1 MGTLPSTARNTIR
14 RRPALRR
21 RVLLGGL
28 ITYGQG
34 THCISCV
41 IRDLSE
47 AGARIGMKPRHAL
60 PSNIFLINLRDRIAY
75 ECRTMWSKGGEAGL
89 AIKKVMPLDELDAS
103 KLGFLKRLGNSEA
116 TRMFVPTV

>member
-1 MGTLPSTARNTIR
+1 MSNPSSAARTTVR
-14 RRPALRR
+14 RRPPPRR

-34 THCISCV
+34 THCFSCT
-41 IRDLSE
+41 IRDFSE
-47 AGARIGMKPRHAL
+47 TGARISMTPRHAL
-60 PSNIFLINLRDRIAY
+60 PSSIFLINLRDRVAY
-75 ECRTMWSKGGEAGL
+75 ECRTKWSKGGEAGL
-89 AIKKVMPLDELDAS
+89 AIEKVMPLDKLADS